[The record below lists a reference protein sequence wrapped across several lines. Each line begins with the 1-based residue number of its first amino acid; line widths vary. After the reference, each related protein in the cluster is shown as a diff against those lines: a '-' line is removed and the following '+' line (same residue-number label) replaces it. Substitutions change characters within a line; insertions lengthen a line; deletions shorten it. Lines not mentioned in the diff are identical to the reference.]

1 MTIGERGLHIR
12 CYPVEDDGFSSEVQR
27 IVAECRTTIAAGERL
42 LRDVQERL
50 RQQYPAATVRRR
62 DELAELYEAESEVW
76 YAFRDGRVA

>member
-1 MTIGERGLHIR
+1 MTIGERGLQVR
-12 CYPVEDDGFSSEVQR
+12 CFPVEDDGFSFEVQR
-27 IVAECRTTIAAGERL
+27 VLDECRATVAAGERL

-62 DELAELYEAESEVW
+62 DELAEVYEPDSEVW